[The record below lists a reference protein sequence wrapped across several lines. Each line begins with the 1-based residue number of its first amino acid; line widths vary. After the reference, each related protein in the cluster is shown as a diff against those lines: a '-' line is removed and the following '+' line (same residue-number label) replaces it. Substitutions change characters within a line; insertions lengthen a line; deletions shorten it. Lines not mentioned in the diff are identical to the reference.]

1 MSMRFLAGLLL
12 AVAFVLP
19 AQAEFSSAQK
29 TEIEGIVKQYIA
41 DHPEMIGTAIEALQA
56 KMAAEEAQQKAAAV
70 KGNQAALKSIDSTKA
85 AAGNPMGDVTIV
97 EFFDY
102 NCGYCH
108 AAASVVKQ
116 MISEDSKVRVV
127 YREFPILGPDSLLAS
142 KVALAAAQQGK
153 YLAVHNALMS
163 AGERLNEGV
172 IMDIAK
178 KAGLDM
184 PKLQADMESDAVR
197 DEQRANFE
205 LAEKLGLRGT
215 PAFIIGEQLF
225 PGIIDL
231 QQMKKAVAA
240 ARH

>member
-12 AVAFVLP
+12 AVAVVMP
-19 AQAEFSSAQK
+19 AQAEFAPAQK
-29 TEIEGIVKQYIA
+29 AEIEGIVKQYIA

-56 KMAAEEAQQKAAAV
+56 KMAAEEARQKAEAV
-70 KGNQAALKSIDSTKA
+70 KENQADIKSIEATKA
-85 AAGNPMGDVTIV
+85 VAGNPMGDVTIV

-102 NCGYCH
+102 SCGYCH
-108 AAASVVKQ
+108 AAAAVVKQ
-116 MISEDSKVRVV
+116 MIDTDSKVRVV

-153 YLAVHNALMS
+153 YISVHNALMS
-163 AGERLNEGV
+163 SGERLNEGV

-178 KAGLDM
+178 NAGLDM
-184 PKLQADMESDAVR
+184 TKLQADMESDAVR
-197 DEQRANFE
+197 NEQRSNFE

-215 PAFIIGEQLF
+215 PAFIIGDQLF